1 MTSWGSHDPP
11 DAGAA
16 TLRVALVSTVAMNPY
31 VELLR
36 RGLDAIPGVRAESTR
51 DLTPGWVWRHRRR
64 LDVIHL
70 HWVELQIAS
79 PSRWRALKKFAR
91 LTAALFLA
99 RVEAL
104 TFVYTVHNLAHH
116 EGRNALLNRWA
127 NRLVFAMADAV
138 HVHDEGVAEQV
149 GARYRRRRGVY
160 VVPHGNYIGAYP
172 VSGTRADARLR
183 LGLSPHHKVFLF
195 LGQIRPYKG
204 VEELVAAFRQL
215 EGDEYVLLIAG
226 NPQDADYAA
235 RIEDAARGD
244 SRIRLRLGY
253 VPDEELHRY
262 LLAAD
267 ADVLPYREVTT
278 SGAAL
283 LAFSFGL
290 PIVAPS
296 IGCFSGL
303 VEGNRGVL
311 YAPDDAQGLV
321 DALGRVAAL
330 DRDAARRETLAYA
343 ESLGWDRLA
352 RLHVDAYRKAR
363 GLQG

>member
-1 MTSWGSHDPP
+1 MTAWADNSPN
-11 DAGAA
+11 GADRG
-16 TLRVALVSTVAMNPY
+16 LRVVLVSTVTMNPY

-36 RGLDAIPGVRAESTR
+36 RALDDIPGVRAESAR
-51 DLTPGWVWRHRRR
+51 NLTPAWAWRHRRHV
-64 LDVIHL
+64 DVIHL

-79 PSRWRALKKFAR
+79 PSRGRALKKFVRLVAAVALAR
-91 LTAALFLA
+91 L
-99 RVEAL
+99 EGI

-116 EGRNALLNRWA
+116 EGRHARLNRWA
-127 NRLVFAMADAV
+127 NRCVFALADAV
-138 HVHDEGVAEQV
+138 HVHDEGVAMQLATLY
-149 GARYRRRRGVY
+149 GRRRGVY

-172 VSGTRADARLR
+172 VSGTREEARQR
-183 LGLSPHHKVFLF
+183 LGLLPHHKVFLF

-204 VEELVAAFRQL
+204 VEQLIAAFRRL
-215 EGDEYVLLIAG
+215 EGEDYILLIAG

-235 RIEDAARGD
+235 RVAAAAQGD
-244 SRIRLRLGY
+244 SRIHLRLGY

-267 ADVLPYREVTT
+267 VDVLPYREVTT

-290 PIVAPS
+290 PIVAPR
-296 IGCFSGL
+296 IGCFPAL

-311 YAPDDAQGLV
+311 YEADDPRGLAE
-321 DALGRVAAL
+321 ALSRAATL

-352 RLHVDAYRKAR
+352 CQHLDAYRKAWR
-363 GLQG
+363 SRR

>member
-1 MTSWGSHDPP
+1 MAAWGYQHPP
-11 DAGAA
+11 DADK

-31 VELLR
+31 VELFR
-36 RGLDAIPGVRAESTR
+36 RALDGIPGARAESIR
-51 DLTPGWVWRHRRR
+51 DLTPGWVWRHRRGV
-64 LDVIHL
+64 DVIHL

-91 LTAALFLA
+91 LAAAVLLS
-99 RVEAL
+99 RLEGI

-116 EGRNALLNRWA
+116 EGRNARLNQWA
-127 NRLVFAMADAV
+127 NRLVFGLADAV
-138 HVHDEGVAEQV
+138 HVHDEGVAAQLASLY
-149 GARYRRRRGVY
+149 GRRRGVY

-172 VSGTRADARLR
+172 VSDAREEARLR
-183 LGLSPHHKVFLF
+183 LGLLPHHKVFLF

-204 VEELVAAFRQL
+204 VEELIAAFRQL
-215 EGDEYVLLIAG
+215 QGEDYVLLIAG
-226 NPQDADYAA
+226 NPQDAGYAA
-235 RIEDAARGD
+235 RIGAAAQGD

-290 PIVAPS
+290 PVVAPS
-296 IGCFSGL
+296 IGCFPGL
-303 VEGNRGVL
+303 VEGNRGIL
-311 YAPDDAQGLV
+311 YAPDDPHGLV
-321 DALGRVAAL
+321 DALARAAAL
-330 DRDAARRETLAYA
+330 DREAARRATLAYA
-343 ESLGWDRLA
+343 ESLGWERLA
-352 RLHVDAYRKAR
+352 RLHLDAYRKAR
-363 GLQG
+363 RARG

>member
-1 MTSWGSHDPP
+1 MTAWGSQHPP
-11 DAGAA
+11 DAEK
-16 TLRVALVSTVAMNPY
+16 TLRVALVSTVTMNPY

-36 RGLDAIPGVRAESTR
+36 RALDSIPGVRAESTR
-51 DLTPGWVWRHRRR
+51 DLMPGWVWRHRRG

-79 PSRWRALKKFAR
+79 PSRWRSLKKFAR
-91 LTAALFLA
+91 LVAALAVA
-99 RVEAL
+99 RVEGIA
-104 TFVYTVHNLAHH
+104 FVYTVHNLAHH
-116 EGRNALLNRWA
+116 EGRNARLNRWA
-127 NRLVFAMADAV
+127 NRWVFALADAV
-138 HVHDEGVAEQV
+138 HVHDEGVAAQV
-149 GARYRRRRGVY
+149 ASLYGRRRGVY

-172 VSGTRADARLR
+172 ASGTREEARLR
-183 LGLSPHHKVFLF
+183 LGLSPHQKVLLF

-204 VEELVAAFRQL
+204 VEELIAAFRQL
-215 EGDEYVLLIAG
+215 QGEEYALLIAG

-235 RIEDAARGD
+235 SIEAAARGD
-244 SRIRLRLGY
+244 PRIRLRLGY

-290 PIVAPS
+290 PIVAPR
-296 IGCFSGL
+296 IGCFRGL
-303 VEGNRGVL
+303 VEGHRGVL
-311 YAPDDAQGLV
+311 YDPGDPRGLA
-321 DALGRVAAL
+321 DALARAAAL

-352 RLHVDAYRKAR
+352 RLHLDAYRKAR
-363 GLQG
+363 RAQR

>member
-1 MTSWGSHDPP
+1 MTAWADRSPNPADK
-11 DAGAA
+11 D
-16 TLRVALVSTVAMNPY
+16 LRVALVSTVAMNPY

-36 RGLDAIPGVRAESTR
+36 RALDAVPGVRAESTR
-51 DLTPGWVWRHRRR
+51 DLTPGWVWRHRRH
-64 LDVIHL
+64 LGVIHL

-79 PSRWRALKKFAR
+79 PSRGRALKKFVRLVAAVALAR
-91 LTAALFLA
+91 L
-99 RVEAL
+99 EGI

-116 EGRNALLNRWA
+116 EGRNARLNRWA
-127 NRLVFAMADAV
+127 NRCVFALADAV
-138 HVHDEGVAEQV
+138 HVHDEGVAVQLAALY
-149 GARYRRRRGVY
+149 GRKRGVY

-172 VSGTRADARLR
+172 VSGTREEARQR
-183 LGLSPHHKVFLF
+183 LGLSPQHKVFLF

-204 VEELVAAFRQL
+204 VEELIAAFRQL
-215 EGDEYVLLIAG
+215 EGEDYILLVAG

-235 RIEDAARGD
+235 RVEAAARGD

-253 VPDEELHRY
+253 VPEGELHRY

-290 PIVAPS
+290 PIVAPR
-296 IGCFSGL
+296 IGCFPSL
-303 VEGNRGVL
+303 VEGHRGVL
-311 YAPDDAQGLV
+311 YEPDDPRGLV
-321 DALGRVAAL
+321 DALRRAAAL
-330 DRDAARRETLAYA
+330 DRDAARRDTLAYA

-352 RLHVDAYRKAR
+352 RQHLDAYRKAR
-363 GLQG
+363 RSRR

>member
-1 MTSWGSHDPP
+1 MTAWGADRPP
-11 DAGAA
+11 ETDK

-36 RGLDAIPGVRAESTR
+36 RALDAIPGVRAESTR
-51 DLTPGWVWRHRRR
+51 DLTPAWVWRRRRR

-79 PSRWRALKKFAR
+79 PSRGRALKKFAR
-91 LTAALFLA
+91 LMAALLLA
-99 RVEAL
+99 RVEGIA
-104 TFVYTVHNLAHH
+104 FVYTVHNLAHH
-116 EGRNALLNRWA
+116 EGQNARLNRWA
-127 NRLVFAMADAV
+127 NRLIFALADAV
-138 HVHDEGVAEQV
+138 HVHDEGVAAQLAALY
-149 GARYRRRRGVY
+149 GRKRGVY

-172 VSGTRADARLR
+172 VGGTREDARLH
-183 LGLSPHHKVFLF
+183 LGLLPHHKVFLF

-204 VEELVAAFRQL
+204 VEELIAAFRRL
-215 EGDEYVLLIAG
+215 EGEAYVLLIAG
-226 NPQDADYAA
+226 NPQDAAYAA
-235 RIEDAARGD
+235 RVEAAARGD
-244 SRIRLRLGY
+244 ARIHLRLGY

-290 PIVAPS
+290 PIVAPR
-296 IGCFSGL
+296 IGCFPAL

-311 YAPDDAQGLV
+311 YEPDDPRGLV
-321 DALGRVAAL
+321 DALRQAAAL
-330 DRDAARRETLAYA
+330 DRDAARREALAYA

-352 RLHVDAYRKAR
+352 QEHLAAYRKAR
-363 GLQG
+363 RSRG